1 MPLRHPRK
9 ALPLRA
15 VTALVTASLAT
26 GFVATPASAQDST
39 NEDQA
44 DPAAE
49 ALSLDAVEVE
59 DTRPALTVEDTEAA
73 RERIEKTPGA
83 VEVVPAE
90 DFRKKRAV
98 TMKDMLEFVPGVFTQ
113 PQYGEESRLSIR
125 GSGLSQNFHLRGVR
139 LLQDGVPLNRPD
151 GFGDFQEIDP
161 LAFDRVEVLKGA
173 NALQFGATT
182 LGGALN
188 FVTPTGRSAEGVTA
202 RGEFGSFGFNRGQA
216 QIGGVAGDLD
226 YFVTGTFLEQNGFRD
241 HSDSKSTRLNANFG
255 YRLSPDI
262 ETRLHITYNNIDQEL
277 PGSLTRETALGDP
290 DSAFAENVVDNFR
303 RDINSVRLSNRTTVR
318 LAGAGEVTVGG
329 FYTTRDLHHPI
340 FLVLDNETETFGGFA
355 RYNDTV
361 EVAGHSTELVLGSN
375 IQAGT
380 TDDRRFLN
388 LGGEKG
394 ALVDDLEEDALNVEV
409 FAEARFFLRRDLAL
423 ILGGQFAHNV
433 RDTDDRLTEDGSDTS
448 VRRTFNTF
456 DPKFG
461 VLWEPTAASQVFA
474 NVSRSTDVPTFIA
487 LNPTA
492 QDEVPD
498 VDEARATTL
507 ELGTRGT
514 YGPIVWDAAVFHAW
528 VKDEIQLF
536 NRGQGRTFVQN
547 AENTIHRGV
556 ELGFTA
562 ELLAP
567 LGLTDELPGG
577 LSLQNS
583 YSFNDFR
590 FDDDDTFGDNRL
602 PGAPRHFLRAELL
615 YEHPSGFFIGP
626 NVEWVPTGVDV
637 DNANTR
643 KAPSYALLGARA
655 GLDLPHGVSLFLDG
669 RNLTDK
675 TFIANT
681 NVLPVATDDAT
692 IFDPGDGLAINGGV
706 ELRF

>member
-1 MPLRHPRK
+1 MPFCPLPARSVRQG
-9 ALPLRA
+9 ALA
-15 VTALVTASLAT
+15 ALTASLAA
-26 GFVATPASAQDST
+26 VPALAEDST
-39 NEDQA
+39 DA
-44 DPAAE
+44 TGTRAPSAPVT
-49 ALSLDAVEVE
+49 LDALDVES
-59 DTRPALTVEDTEAA
+59 TRPALTAEDAEAA

-98 TMKDMLEFVPGVFTQ
+98 TLKDMLEFVPGVFTQ

-139 LLQDGVPLNRPD
+139 LLLDGVPLNRPD
-151 GFGDFQEIDP
+151 GFGDFQEVDP
-161 LAFDRVEVLKGA
+161 LAFDHVQVLKGA
-173 NALQFGATT
+173 NALEFGATT
-182 LGGALN
+182 LGGAIN
-188 FVTPTGRSAEGVTA
+188 FVTPTGRTAEGATGRA
-202 RGEFGSFGFNRGQA
+202 EFGSFGFNRGQA

-226 YFVTGTFLEQNGFRD
+226 FFLTGNFLEQDGFRD
-241 HSDSKSTRLNANFG
+241 HSGSKSTRLNANLG

-262 ETRLHITYNNIDQEL
+262 ETRFHVIYNNIDQEL
-277 PGSLTRETALGDP
+277 PGSLTREAALDDP
-290 DSAFAENVVDNFR
+290 DSAFPENVVNNFR

-318 LAGAGEVTVGG
+318 LDGASALTVGG

-340 FLVLDNETETFGGFA
+340 FLVLDNETETVGGFA
-355 RYNDTV
+355 RYDDSFR
-361 EVAGHSTELVLGSN
+361 VAGHTTELRLGSN
-375 IQAGT
+375 VQAGT
-380 TDDRRFLN
+380 TDDRRFVN

-394 ALVDDLEEDALNVEV
+394 ALVDDLEEDALNVEA
-409 FAEARFFLRRDLAL
+409 FAELRVFLQRDLAL

-433 RDTDDRLTEDGSDTS
+433 RDTDDRFTEDGSDTS

-456 DPKFG
+456 DPKLG

-492 QDEVPD
+492 QDEVPE
-498 VDEARATTL
+498 VDETRATTL
-507 ELGTRGT
+507 ELGTRGS
-514 YGPIVWDAAVFHAW
+514 YGPVVWDAAVFHAW

-547 AENTIHRGV
+547 ADQTIHRGV

-562 ELLAP
+562 ELLEP
-567 LGLTDELPGG
+567 LGLGGAVPGG
-577 LSLQNS
+577 VSLQNS

-590 FDDDDTFGDNRL
+590 FNDDDTFGDNRL

-615 YEHPSGFFIGP
+615 YEHPSGFYIGP

-655 GLDLPHGVSLFLDG
+655 GMDLPHGVSLFLDG

-692 IFDPGDGLAINGGV
+692 IFDPGDGLAVNGGI
-706 ELRF
+706 EIRF